1 MADMRL
7 LHAYIATGEYQQAL
21 ALTAAAIPGYLAA
34 PSQRAR
40 IHLARA
46 GTIVRD
52 RRRRNKDPILQQ
64 LAGRI
69 KNATQ
74 GVTP

>member
-7 LHAYIATGEYQQAL
+7 LHAYIAVGEYQQAL
-21 ALTAAAIPGYLAA
+21 ALAVTAIPGYLAA

-40 IHLARA
+40 LHLAKA
-46 GTIVRD
+46 GTVVRD
-52 RRRRNKDPILQQ
+52 RRRRNKSPILQQ

-74 GVTP
+74 GAAT